1 VLRLRNDVARQV
13 RALSL
18 RSAEENMSANH
29 AEAVHW
35 DPYNPKYFRD
45 PYATFRR
52 LREEAP
58 LYRNEEY
65 DFYALTRY
73 AEVERALK
81 DTDALS
87 SARGTILEIIKA
99 DAKMPESVFIFQDPP
114 VHTAFRGLIQRVMT
128 PKRMNALEAQ
138 VRQYC
143 AQCLDPL
150 VGGERFDFIADLGAK
165 MPMRV
170 ISMLLGIPE
179 ADQDAVRKSG
189 DDRLRTEAGKPMT
202 FSVEENI
209 SGNAF
214 GEYIEWRTTHPSDDM
229 MTELLHADF
238 TDATGK
244 VRKLARDELLSIV
257 DVIAGAGNETTNR
270 LIGWAGKELAEHP
283 DQRRDLVNNP
293 ALVPQA
299 IEELLRYQTPGPA
312 IARYVTKDVEFH
324 GQTIPKGTA
333 MMLLIG
339 AANRDDR
346 RFVDGDTFNIH
357 RESRPHLGFG
367 HGIHACVGAM
377 LARVEGR
384 VALQEVLKRFP
395 EWHVDYDHA
404 ELASTS
410 TVRGWETL
418 PVFIGSDSR
427 RVIST
432 PARSEPPA
440 AKLESASLEGTW
452 NLVVKGPTGPQP
464 TVLVI
469 ERAADKLTGTQSGQ
483 GSSTAVTDVTVD
495 GNKVS
500 WVNHVTKP
508 IKLKVTFAGE
518 ISGNTMG
525 GKCKAGFMGSYSFTA
540 VKA

>member
-1 VLRLRNDVARQV
+1 
-13 RALSL
+13 
-18 RSAEENMSANH
+18 MSTNNT
-29 AEAVHW
+29 EAVGW
-35 DPYNPKYFRD
+35 DPYNPEYFQD
-45 PYATFRR
+45 PYPIFRR

-81 DTDALS
+81 DTQALS
-87 SARGTILEIIKA
+87 SARGTILEIVKA
-99 DAKMPESVFIFQDPP
+99 NAKMPESVFIFQDPP
-114 VHTAFRGLIQRVMT
+114 VHTAYRALIQRAMT

-138 VRQYC
+138 VREYC

-150 VGGERFDFIADLGAK
+150 VGGDRFDFIADLGAK

-179 ADQDAVRKSG
+179 EDQEAVRQSG

-209 SGNAF
+209 SGSAF
-214 GEYIEWRTTHPSDDM
+214 AEYVEWRTTHPSDDM
-229 MTELLHADF
+229 MTELLHAEFADP
-238 TDATGK
+238 TGK
-244 VRKLARDELLSIV
+244 VRRLARDELLSIV

-293 ALVPQA
+293 ALIPQA

-312 IARYVTKDVEFH
+312 IARYVTQDVEFH
-324 GQTIPKGTA
+324 GQTVPKGTA

-339 AANRDDR
+339 SANRDDS
-346 RFVDGDTFNIH
+346 RFAQGDTFNIH
-357 RESRPHLGFG
+357 REARPHLGFG
-367 HGIHACVGAM
+367 HGIHACIGAM

-395 EWHVDYDHA
+395 EWHVDHEHA

-418 PVFIGSDSR
+418 PVFIGPQKP
-427 RVIST
+427 RVVST
-432 PARSEPPA
+432 PSKSEAVAAPKPA
-440 AKLESASLEGTW
+440 NASLDGKW
-452 NLVVKGPTGPQP
+452 NLVVKGPTGAQP

-469 ERAADKLTGTQSGQ
+469 ERAGDKLTGTQSGQ

-500 WVNHVTKP
+500 WVNHVTRP
-508 IKLKVTFAGE
+508 IKLKVTFTGE
-518 ISGNTMG
+518 IAGNSMS
-525 GKCKAGFMGSYSFTA
+525 GKCKAGFMGSYPFTA
-540 VKA
+540 VKE